1 MPNAKRGINQLQ
13 PIVQQRLNGVA
24 GARIAA
30 FQLPPLPGSQGLPV
44 QFVIKTTDPF
54 NRLNDAAQRFL
65 KAATDS
71 GMFIFL
77 DTDLKIDNPES
88 VVQIDRSTASMPG

>member
-1 MPNAKRGINQLQ
+1 
-13 PIVQQRLNGVA
+13 
-24 GARIAA
+24 
-30 FQLPPLPGSQGLPV
+30 
-44 QFVIKTTDPF
+44 VIKTTDPF